1 MGTLA
6 LVECS
11 YEVMKRLSVTR
22 NSTCPLA
29 WHVISSVMSDNKK
42 LHVKV
47 TIAMWFTT
55 IALFGYS
62 IYSLLE
68 DEVNLKGAVFSL
80 IDEPFSYWF
89 GISILFGFSIFILIY
104 TIKLSVELRTFNSD
118 S

>member
-1 MGTLA
+1 
-6 LVECS
+6 
-11 YEVMKRLSVTR
+11 
-22 NSTCPLA
+22 
-29 WHVISSVMSDNKK
+29 MSDNKK

-55 IALFGYS
+55 IASFGYS
-62 IYSLLE
+62 IYSLLG

-89 GISILFGFSIFILIY
+89 GISILFGFSIFTLIY